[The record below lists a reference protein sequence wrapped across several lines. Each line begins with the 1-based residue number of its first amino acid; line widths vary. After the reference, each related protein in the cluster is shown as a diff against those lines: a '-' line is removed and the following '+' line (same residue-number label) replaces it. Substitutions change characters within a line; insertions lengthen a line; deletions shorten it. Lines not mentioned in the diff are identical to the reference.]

1 MGVFVCCVCI
11 RTHIHT
17 QYTVTLYSS
26 MVLTFQNGM
35 EPVEAKT
42 ASCQRIGSSGFRLLR
57 DQFTCSSRGG
67 VLAARWF
74 SVRRIVPEDGR
85 DGISALEGDIIV
97 RHVSL

>member
-17 QYTVTLYSS
+17 QYTV
-26 MVLTFQNGM
+26 TFQNGM

-85 DGISALEGDIIV
+85 DGVSALEGDIVV
-97 RHVSL
+97 RRLALVC